1 MLAKFLFIAAL
12 FTGVN
17 SLRCVFGGQG
27 TVNGQ
32 TGVSTDTNV
41 TCRSTTKYCVK
52 LESDTT
58 LNGGIIFAFTY
69 AK

>member
-1 MLAKFLFIAAL
+1 MFYKLLIIGSVVVA
-12 FTGVN
+12 VN

-32 TGVSTDTNV
+32 TGASTDTNV
-41 TCRSTTKYCVK
+41 TCRSSTKFCVK

-58 LNGGIIFAFTY
+58 LNGGGFQ
-69 AK
+69 